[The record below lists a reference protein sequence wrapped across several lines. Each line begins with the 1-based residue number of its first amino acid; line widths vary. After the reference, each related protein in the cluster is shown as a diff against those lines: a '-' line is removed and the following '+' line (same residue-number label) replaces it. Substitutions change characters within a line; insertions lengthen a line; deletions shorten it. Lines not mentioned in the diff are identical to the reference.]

1 MQVFIRRFRN
11 EKRTEAETHP
21 AVVSGI
27 VTGDAPVSYS
37 IGQFFSPVPTVTVPE
52 VFAKVNSV
60 QFVSLSFLKWWIEM
74 YRPLSRGGHFV
85 SGDLKSFV
93 SPRSLR
99 ENEASLA

>member
-27 VTGDAPVSYS
+27 VLETPLSA
-37 IGQFFSPVPTVTVPE
+37 IGQFFSPVPIVTDPE

-74 YRPLSRGGHFV
+74 YRPLSRGSNFV
-85 SGDLKSFV
+85 SGDFNSFV
-93 SPRSLR
+93 SPRSVR
-99 ENEASLA
+99 ENEASRA

>member
-27 VTGDAPVSYS
+27 VLETPLSAF
-37 IGQFFSPVPTVTVPE
+37 GQFFSPVPIVTDPE

-60 QFVSLSFLKWWIEM
+60 QFVSLSFLKWLIEM
-74 YRPLSRGGHFV
+74 YRPLSRGSNFV
-85 SGDLKSFV
+85 
-93 SPRSLR
+93 
-99 ENEASLA
+99 